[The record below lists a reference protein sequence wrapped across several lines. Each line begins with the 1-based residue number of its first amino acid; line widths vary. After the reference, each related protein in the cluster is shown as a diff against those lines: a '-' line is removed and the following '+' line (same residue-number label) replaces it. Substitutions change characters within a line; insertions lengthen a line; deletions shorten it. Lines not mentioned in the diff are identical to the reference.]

1 MRGREQTSGREATQ
15 GSELSAELG
24 LPTSGGPPRAPVS
37 AAGCIQKVVF
47 SCRPDSCVGDRVVL
61 ALAKRMGAGKSAP
74 TQSMDFPIT
83 KTEEEWRKEL
93 SPEEYKVIRGKGT
106 ERPRSGEYDKV
117 TPVPNTQPAPETS
130 QLICPA
136 LRQFYPKPDEG
147 HFTCRACQNPLYSAA
162 SKFNSGCGWPAFD
175 KCYTDSV
182 AIKVDRSLGMQ
193 RVEIMCAKCGGH
205 LGHVFQGEHATPTN
219 ERHCVNSV
227 SVKFVKG
234 VAPSLPEEAITPK
247 L

>member
-1 MRGREQTSGREATQ
+1 
-15 GSELSAELG
+15 
-24 LPTSGGPPRAPVS
+24 
-37 AAGCIQKVVF
+37 
-47 SCRPDSCVGDRVVL
+47 
-61 ALAKRMGAGKSAP
+61 
-74 TQSMDFPIT
+74 MDFPIT

-117 TPVPNTQPAPETS
+117 KPVPNTQPAPETS

-182 AIKVDRSLGMQ
+182 TTHVDSTCGMR
-193 RVEIMCAKCGGH
+193 RVEIVCAACEGH
-205 LGHVFQGEHATPTN
+205 LGHVFEGERMTPTN

-234 VAPSLPEEAITPK
+234 ESPATSEEAVTAK